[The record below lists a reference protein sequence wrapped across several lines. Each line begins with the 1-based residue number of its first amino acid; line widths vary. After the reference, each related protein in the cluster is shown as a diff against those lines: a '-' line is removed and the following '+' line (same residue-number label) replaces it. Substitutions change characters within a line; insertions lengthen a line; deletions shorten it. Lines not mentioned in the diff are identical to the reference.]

1 MVYLIDAK
9 IDYEQLQGRLEELL
23 PLEWKQTEKMFESGQ
38 LLGIWRKASAKGVI
52 AVWNMP
58 DHEAV
63 HAQIR
68 AMPLYP
74 YMSDIEVTPLVPHPR
89 YPQFC
94 QPPATPASRIH
105 PPQECP

>member
-1 MVYLIDAK
+1 MVYLIDVQ
-9 IDYEQLQGRLEELL
+9 IDYNLIGDRVGELMPREWEQ
-23 PLEWKQTEKMFESGQ
+23 TAKMFDNGQ

-58 DHEAV
+58 SHDAV
-63 HAQIR
+63 NEQIR

-74 YMSDIEVTPLVPHPR
+74 YMSRIEVVPLVAHPK

-94 QPPATPASRIH
+94 EPRR
-105 PPQECP
+105 

>member
-9 IDYEQLQGRLEELL
+9 IDYNLLGDKLESLL
-23 PLEWKQTEKMFESGQ
+23 PLEWEQTAKMYEQGT

-58 DHEAV
+58 DHLAV
-63 HAQIR
+63 NEQIR
-68 AMPLYP
+68 KMPLYP
-74 YMSDIEVTPLVPHPR
+74 YMSDIEVVPLVAHPK

-94 QPPATPASRIH
+94 EAPERNK
-105 PPQECP
+105 

>member
-9 IDYEQLQGRLEELL
+9 IDYNLLQGRLDELL
-23 PLEWKQTEKMFESGQ
+23 PLEWQQTTKMFESGQ

-52 AVWNMP
+52 AIWNLP

-63 HAQIR
+63 NTQIR

-74 YMSDIEVTPLVPHPR
+74 FMSEIEVTPLVAHPK

-94 QPPATPASRIH
+94 EPVRRVVA
-105 PPQECP
+105 E

>member
-1 MVYLIDAK
+1 
-9 IDYEQLQGRLEELL
+9 
-23 PLEWKQTEKMFESGQ
+23 PLEWEQTKKMFEGGE

-52 AVWNMP
+52 AIWNMP

-63 HAQIR
+63 NAQIR

-74 YMSDIEVTPLVPHPR
+74 CMSDIEVTPLVAHPK

-94 QPPATPASRIH
+94 VAARAPEPG
-105 PPQECP
+105 